1 MLLTRITALLEMWP
15 VGIAEALLGPLC
27 CGNERESPFRKACV
41 QLTVKDSP
49 RPKGSYKELARELL
63 FNSLSKMFCRF
74 KNHEYKVLDKFKA
87 EKNQPQI
94 YQLLTRYFVDGKVDW
109 MHFIVLQTAWH

>member
-1 MLLTRITALLEMWP
+1 M
-15 VGIAEALLGPLC
+15 
-27 CGNERESPFRKACV
+27 V

-49 RPKGSYKELARELL
+49 RLKGSCKELAQELL

-87 EKNQPQI
+87 EKKSATNI
-94 YQLLTRYFVDGKVDW
+94 STIDKVFCGWKGGLDAFYCTTNCLALAVSKLLLACEK
-109 MHFIVLQTAWH
+109 